1 MATSKALNN
10 RGIYHETTY
19 IDYDKK
25 VVEVKN
31 ALWGTNDIP
40 IDITKYHT
48 NEKFNLL
55 TAGFPCQPFSIS
67 GKGLGFDDPRGKIYK
82 EVLRIIKSTNPDYII
97 LENVKAITFKKHK
110 WIITEIENELKA
122 MGYFVNT
129 QIINAKNYLPQ
140 NRERVFIMASIYPIN
155 KVKDRTHDMVL
166 GDFLESN
173 VDESLYYSKEK
184 LERISNWKSQE
195 KCLDKISD
203 KNTKYIKTITTRT
216 QPGTS
221 SQALIMDNLNMGQN
235 IIKLIAEE
243 FNTFDLLEMK
253 DNEYWF
259 KLSDGTSRKI
269 GYREEQKNW
278 LLPISRNYTNNII
291 NDVRGILST
300 LTTSP
305 KKIIVKNTKK
315 YIYINKDGVDRQGSR
330 IFKSSSKE
338 INTLTTGGV
347 YKVIENNIDDIMKN
361 LTLLKIRSITP
372 REAWRLMGWKDED
385 IDKVIH
391 LPKSKLY
398 FTAGNSMV
406 IPVMEDVLRAVLG
419 II

>member
-1 MATSKALNN
+1 MFKVLELFGGIIATSKALDNI
-10 RGIYHETTY
+10 GLEHETTY

-31 ALWGTNDIP
+31 ALWGTND
-40 IDITKYHT
+40 DTMNVEWLNTTVKYD
-48 NEKFNLL
+48 LL
-55 TAGFPCQPFSIS
+55 IAGFPCQPFSMA
-67 GKGLGFDDPRGKIYK
+67 GKGLGFDDSRGKLYK
-82 EVLRIIKSTNPDYII
+82 EVLRIIKNTNPNFII

-110 WIITEIENELKA
+110 WIITEIENELRE

-155 KVKDRTHDMVL
+155 KVEDKTHDMVL

-173 VDESLYYSKEK
+173 VDESLYYDDVK
-184 LERISNWKSQE
+184 LGKIYDWHAQE
-195 KCLDKISD
+195 NCLLKI
-203 KNTKYIKTITTRT
+203 KNKNDKYIKTITTRT

-221 SQALIMDNLNMGQN
+221 SQQLICDSNFINLMG
-235 IIKLIAEE
+235 IVFKTSDLIKR
-243 FNTFDLLEMK
+243 DGK
-253 DNEYWF
+253 KGYWF
-259 KLSDGTSRKI
+259 KLSDGSFRKI

-291 NDVRGILST
+291 NDSKGMLST

-305 KKIIVKNTKK
+305 KKIIDSL
-315 YIYINKDGVDRQGSR
+315 IPLR
-330 IFKSSSKE
+330 
-338 INTLTTGGV
+338 
-347 YKVIENNIDDIMKN
+347 
-361 LTLLKIRSITP
+361 IRSITP

-419 II
+419 IF